1 LNVWDYKVSSDDLRP
16 SLPIVLSLGTSMN
29 AGKTL
34 TATSLVRGFKRAGL
48 KVAALKITGTGSGGD
63 TWIVRDAGADIVLD
77 FTDAGFATTYLAPV
91 ELIEKGAFRLLNHAA
106 ENGCDVAVI
115 EIADG
120 LQQKETSELI
130 LAESF
135 RSMALGTI
143 FASYDA
149 MGAKYGVDT
158 LRAAGHKVLAISGRI
173 GRSPLGVREAEEA
186 TGLHC
191 YSPWDLQDGAL
202 GPVLRACAAE
212 KLSNGQSNNPYL
224 RRIAA
229 SSETAMPVGVD
240 RAHSHQ
246 LRIDFLAK
254 VARELIVA
262 ELGDVNANG
271 SPVMWP
277 SPFGG
282 ILVTLP
288 ERPSQGAVPTFM
300 SVQAPAELIEAAV
313 LAKSRGALKA
323 SLGGIVQAL
332 GCPPLPA
339 ARMSNLLNET
349 WSMFEAADHHDRPL
363 QNALE
368 APPLDAHDDIDA
380 VIMNF
385 SGLFNEHA
393 DQYSP
398 LGRA

>member
-1 LNVWDYKVSSDDLRP
+1 M
-16 SLPIVLSLGTSMN
+16 PI
-29 AGKTL
+29 
-34 TATSLVRGFKRAGL
+34 
-48 KVAALKITGTGSGGD
+48 
-63 TWIVRDAGADIVLD
+63 
-77 FTDAGFATTYLAPV
+77 
-91 ELIEKGAFRLLNHAA
+91 
-106 ENGCDVAVI
+106 
-115 EIADG
+115 
-120 LQQKETSELI
+120 
-130 LAESF
+130 
-135 RSMALGTI
+135 
-143 FASYDA
+143 
-149 MGAKYGVDT
+149 
-158 LRAAGHKVLAISGRI
+158 
-173 GRSPLGVREAEEA
+173 
-186 TGLHC
+186 
-191 YSPWDLQDGAL
+191 
-202 GPVLRACAAE
+202 
-212 KLSNGQSNNPYL
+212 
-224 RRIAA
+224 
-229 SSETAMPVGVD
+229 GVD
-240 RAHSHQ
+240 RVHSHQ

-262 ELGDVNANG
+262 ELGEVNANG
-271 SPVMWP
+271 SLATWP
-277 SPFGG
+277 SPFGS

-313 LAKSRGALKA
+313 LAKSRGALKS

-368 APPLDAHDDIDA
+368 TPPLDAHDDIDA

-393 DQYSP
+393 DKYAP